1 MADFLQD
8 LTYSIRTLRRS
19 PGFAIVAVLA
29 LALGIGA
36 NTAIFSVVNSVL
48 LRPLP
53 YPRPDHLVM
62 IWGRFTGI
70 GIPKDQNWFS
80 APELE
85 DVRGMNK
92 SLSHIA
98 AFSSTSFNVNLTG
111 TPERIDGAIVS
122 PDLFPML
129 GVQTRV
135 GRSFLP
141 EEAQPGR
148 DRVAMIS
155 YGLWKRRFGSDPSVV
170 GRKVL
175 MNAASYQVVGVLPPE
190 FDFPQQTEI
199 WAPLAFGA
207 ADLGPNNRGSHGY
220 QVLARIKPELS
231 MAQAHADMDR
241 VTHGI
246 IDQNRDYP
254 YARFNYALL
263 LTPLLEETVGDIKT
277 ALWVLLGA
285 VGFVLLIA
293 CANVANL
300 LLVRASARE
309 REIAIRTALGAGRAR
324 LMRQMLTESVI
335 LGALGGLAGLLL
347 ARWGL
352 RALIAVSEASFPR
365 VAGTTIDGQVL
376 AFTILVSI
384 ATGLIFGLAPAWQAS
399 RSVTHESLKEGGR
412 SNTGGA
418 GSQRLRR
425 VLIASEIALS
435 LVLLAGA
442 GLLLKSFLKLQ
453 QIDPGFRPE
462 HVLTMRTS
470 LPREHYGTPD
480 QIRNFYRDVLARVRA
495 LPGVEAAGAISALP
509 LSGQGGSG
517 TTTVDTQ
524 AVPQDKKTPE
534 ADQRPVMPGYF
545 EAMGIGLVR
554 GRYFDDH
561 DNEHS
566 APVAIIDETMAQT
579 YWPNQDAVGQRL
591 HRGGGRSS
599 APWMTI
605 VGVVRHVRSRT
616 LEAPSR
622 VEVFW
627 PEMQTPYSDLSF
639 AIRTGPEPMS
649 LASAVQKQIL
659 AVDPDQPVY
668 RVRTMPE
675 LMANSIARRRL
686 SMLFLAIFACA
697 ALALASVGIYGIT
710 SYTVAQRSQEMGVR
724 MALGASRAGILRLV
738 LGQSL
743 AIALAG
749 VAVGLAGSFALTG
762 LMSSLLFNVKASDPS
777 TFAAVAAVLVAM
789 TMLASYI
796 PAWKATRVDPMVAL
810 RYE

>member
-53 YPRPDHLVM
+53 YPHPDHLVM

-70 GIPKDQNWFS
+70 GIPKDHNWFS

-85 DVRGMNK
+85 DVRAMNK

-98 AFSSTSFNVNLTG
+98 AFTSTSFNVNLSG
-111 TPERIDGAIVS
+111 TPERIDGAVVS

-129 GVQTRV
+129 GVQPRV
-135 GRSFLP
+135 GRTFLP

-148 DRVAMIS
+148 DRVALIS
-155 YGLWKRRFGSDPSVV
+155 FGLWKRRFGSDPSVV

-190 FDFPQQTEI
+190 FDFPPQTEI
-199 WAPLAFGA
+199 WAPLAFAA

-231 MAQAHADMDR
+231 MAQAHADMER

-263 LTPLLEETVGDIKT
+263 LSPLLEETVGDIKT

-324 LMRQMLTESVI
+324 LIRQMLTESVI
-335 LGALGGLAGLLL
+335 LGVLGGVAGLLL

-352 RALIAVSEASFPR
+352 RTLIAVSEASFPR

-376 AFTILVSI
+376 AFTILVSL

-399 RSVTHESLKEGGR
+399 RSVTHESLKEGSR
-412 SNTGGA
+412 SNTGGT

-470 LPREHYGTPD
+470 LPQERYATQD
-480 QIRNFYRDVLARVRA
+480 QIRNFYRDVLTRVRA

-524 AVPQDKKTPE
+524 SVPQDKRGPE

-545 EAMGIGLVR
+545 EAMGIPLVR

-591 HRGGGRSS
+591 HRGGFGSP

-616 LEAPSR
+616 LEAQSR

-627 PEMQTPYSDLSF
+627 PETQNPYSSLSF

-649 LASAVQKQIL
+649 LAGAVQKQIL

-668 RVRTMPE
+668 RIRTMPE
-675 LMANSIARRRL
+675 LMSNSLARRRL
-686 SMLFLAIFACA
+686 SMLFLAIFAGA

-710 SYTVAQRSQEMGVR
+710 SYSVAQRAQEMGVR

-749 VAVGLAGSFALTG
+749 VAVGLVGSFALTG
-762 LMSSLLFNVKASDPS
+762 LMSSLLFNVRASDPW
-777 TFAAVAAVLVAM
+777 TFAAVAAVLIAV

-796 PAWKATRVDPMVAL
+796 PAWKATRVDPMIAL